1 MPIEKMSINQVL
13 SLTKIVRERL
23 SELRQ
28 LRSSV
33 ATKERVFFGDEEQ
46 KRKEVE
52 PQYDIR
58 LIDRKVIEL
67 ENFLFL
73 ADSSVKASN
82 AQTLLNLNID
92 VSKLL
97 EPLQ

>member
-1 MPIEKMSINQVL
+1 MAEKMTINQIL

-28 LRSSV
+28 LRSGLAV
-33 ATKERVFFGDEEQ
+33 KERTYYGEEEQ
-46 KRKEVE
+46 KRKEIE
-52 PQYDIR
+52 PQYDIK
-58 LIDRKVIEL
+58 LVDKKIVGL

-73 ADSSVKASN
+73 ADSAVKTSN
-82 AQTLLNLNID
+82 ALTKLDLDIN
-92 VSKLL
+92 VTELL